1 MKSQGISILVEDHKR
16 ILQLVEGIKYLC
28 IQGIKDQAIDIEDV
42 KNVVRF
48 IQEFA
53 DHHHHAVEE
62 DILFYYLEKEF
73 GEVGE
78 KLTRHGMIIEH
89 EYARRIVLDLKER
102 IYEYENIKEEENSL
116 LELVEI
122 IGLLMSYKNHLEHH
136 IHKEDMA
143 IFVFADKNLPEESLK
158 EIDEKI
164 QEYLREYGD
173 EKEEL
178 DREILAFYNKYYK
191 E

>member
-1 MKSQGISILVEDHKR
+1 MKSQGINVLIEDHKR
-16 ILQLVEGIKYLC
+16 ILQLVEGIKYFC

-42 KNVVRF
+42 KDIVVF

-89 EYARRIVLDLKER
+89 EYARRIVLDLEER
-102 IYEYENIKEEENSL
+102 IHEYETNKEKKNSL
-116 LELVEI
+116 SELVEI

-143 IFVFADKNLPEESLK
+143 IFIFADKHLSEESLK

-164 QEYLREYGD
+164 QEYLKEYGE

-178 DREILAFYNKYYK
+178 ATGILSFYNKYYK